1 MTTSSE
7 FELDS
12 LLNCRSGLR
21 RRETLENRTC
31 SRWSGLVERREVNQQ
46 NLSLLVNK
54 AVTFVEEM
62 QRQIESDPN
71 ADTMIKQPKTLI
83 HRK

>member
-1 MTTSSE
+1 M
-7 FELDS
+7 
-12 LLNCRSGLR
+12 CI
-21 RRETLENRTC
+21 C
-31 SRWSGLVERREVNQQ
+31 WSGTVERREVNQQ
-46 NLSLLVNK
+46 NMSVLVNK

-83 HRK
+83 NRK

>member
-1 MTTSSE
+1 M
-7 FELDS
+7 
-12 LLNCRSGLR
+12 CI
-21 RRETLENRTC
+21 C
-31 SRWSGLVERREVNQQ
+31 WSGTVERREVNQR
-46 NLSLLVNK
+46 NMSVLVNK

-83 HRK
+83 NRKWAFYFHC

>member
-1 MTTSSE
+1 MS
-7 FELDS
+7 
-12 LLNCRSGLR
+12 
-21 RRETLENRTC
+21 
-31 SRWSGLVERREVNQQ
+31 V
-46 NLSLLVNK
+46 LVNK

-83 HRK
+83 NRKWAFYFHC

>member
-1 MTTSSE
+1 M
-7 FELDS
+7 
-12 LLNCRSGLR
+12 CI
-21 RRETLENRTC
+21 C
-31 SRWSGLVERREVNQQ
+31 WSDTVERREVNQQ
-46 NLSLLVNK
+46 NMSVLVNK

-83 HRK
+83 NRKWAFYFNC

>member
-1 MTTSSE
+1 M
-7 FELDS
+7 
-12 LLNCRSGLR
+12 CI
-21 RRETLENRTC
+21 C
-31 SRWSGLVERREVNQQ
+31 WSGTVERREVNQQ
-46 NLSLLVNK
+46 NMSVLVNK

-83 HRK
+83 NRKWAFYFHC

>member
-1 MTTSSE
+1 M
-7 FELDS
+7 
-12 LLNCRSGLR
+12 CI
-21 RRETLENRTC
+21 C
-31 SRWSGLVERREVNQQ
+31 WSDTVERREVNQQ
-46 NLSLLVNK
+46 NMSVLVNK

-83 HRK
+83 NRKWAFYFHC